1 MQLGLRTQ
9 PGQYLRD
16 HEDISIPKIPF
27 NEYLNINMEA
37 RRVLGGGWEGQIGT
51 ILGHG
56 ERVQALHQARQEE
69 IIDHGHLALETLIEQ
84 EPMILREDIRLGEL
98 QLCMEVSQGET
109 CQGRREAPGRPG

>member
-1 MQLGLRTQ
+1 MDDPEQALTEAEVPLGLRTQ
-9 PGQYLRD
+9 PGHDLRD
-16 HEDISIPKIPF
+16 HEDIRIPKISF

-56 ERVQALHQARQEE
+56 EGVQALHQARQEE
-69 IIDHGHLALETLIEQ
+69 IIDHGISPWRHSAEQ

-98 QLCMEVSQGET
+98 RLHGGLSG
-109 CQGRREAPGRPG
+109 

>member
-16 HEDISIPKIPF
+16 HEDIRIPKISF

-37 RRVLGGGWEGQIGT
+37 RRVLGGGWEGQRGT

-56 ERVQALHQARQEE
+56 ERVQALHQARQ
-69 IIDHGHLALETLIEQ
+69 
-84 EPMILREDIRLGEL
+84 
-98 QLCMEVSQGET
+98 
-109 CQGRREAPGRPG
+109 